1 MSGRKILIVEDD
13 PSVRSLLTEM
23 FKLEGY
29 ETAQAEDGAVALER
43 ARLERPDLLILD
55 MMLPVKSGEEVIRSF
70 WDDPATLSVPILV
83 VSAKYEEM
91 DTYKQLLGDDKVF
104 PKPFDENALVA
115 KVKELIEEGEA

>member
-1 MSGRKILIVEDD
+1 MAGPRILIVEDD

-29 ETAQAEDGAVALER
+29 EIAQAEDGAVALEE
-43 ARLERPDLLILD
+43 ARKQRPDLLILD

-70 WDDPATLSVPILV
+70 WDDPATIGVPIVV

-91 DTYKQLLGDDKVF
+91 ETYRQIIGSDKVF
-104 PKPFDENALVA
+104 SKPFDENALVS
-115 KVKELIEEGEA
+115 KVKKLIGEGSG